1 MTDDEHPVVVV
12 VVELLEGVRPCVGGV
27 VEGFVCDRSV
37 HLTNI
42 VSTINQHVSTFNQHC
57 HYNYISIVST
67 INQQRSVPLTCV
79 GCRRVTEGD
88 HHHSQRVAV
97 HSQAAGNKC

>member
-1 MTDDEHPVVVV
+1 MKEYDLKQLKKMGEQIEECDLSLRNLRGPLRGDVPMTDDEHPAVVV

-42 VSTINQHVSTFNQHC
+42 VSTINQHYQN
-57 HYNYISIVST
+57 N
-67 INQQRSVPLTCV
+67 
-79 GCRRVTEGD
+79 
-88 HHHSQRVAV
+88 
-97 HSQAAGNKC
+97 

>member
-1 MTDDEHPVVVV
+1 MTDDEHPAVVV

-42 VSTINQHVSTFNQHC
+42 VSTINQH
-57 HYNYISIVST
+57 
-67 INQQRSVPLTCV
+67 RSVPLTCV

-88 HHHSQRVAV
+88 HHHSQRVAM

>member
-1 MTDDEHPVVVV
+1 MTDDEHPAVVV

-37 HLTNI
+37 PLTN
-42 VSTINQHVSTFNQHC
+42 
-57 HYNYISIVST
+57 IVST

-79 GCRRVTEGD
+79 GCIRVTEGD
-88 HHHSQRVAV
+88 HHHSQRVAM
-97 HSQAAGNKC
+97 HGQAAGNKC

>member
-1 MTDDEHPVVVV
+1 MTDDEHPAVVV

-42 VSTINQHVSTFNQHC
+42 L
-57 HYNYISIVST
+57 ST

-88 HHHSQRVAV
+88 HHHPQRVAV
-97 HSQAAGNKC
+97 HG